1 MRSLASP
8 ERRAAG
14 SSLGWS
20 ARFWLL
26 VLAAFLGWSLLEAEV
41 HPGALF
47 SSEAISGVARLVR
60 GLLPPDLSPSFLVV
74 VAGAMARTVAI
85 AVAGTALAVVLA
97 IPLGLLATPALFRRG
112 APGGAVGAPAA
123 AALVLAHLGAR
134 GLLRLFRSVPDLL
147 WALLFVVAVGLGPL
161 AGTLAVGVSYGGVL
175 GRVYADLLE
184 EVDPGPAEALAAA
197 GAGRAAIV
205 LFALVPQALPGLLG
219 YTLYSLECAIRAASV
234 LGFVGAG
241 GIGQELQLSMR
252 LFEYGQVSTLLVAL
266 FLLMA
271 VGESAS
277 RRLRRALGKQET
289 GGRRPS
295 PSRRAV
301 AWVAGA
307 AALLL
312 AAWGA
317 GFFEPSDEGML
328 RRMANFAA
336 SLFPPDLSPPFLAS
350 LAVPLRQTLAVAGA
364 GTLLGLLV
372 GALLAVPA
380 STTVMLRAGNA
391 PGRRGPGDWLRAGA
405 YLGARGV
412 LAVLRGIPELLWVLF
427 CIVAVGFGPFAGALA
442 LGLHT
447 AGVLGKLW
455 AEGLD
460 EVPPGPGEVLEA
472 AGASGLSRAT
482 WAAWPQARG
491 LVASYA
497 VLRWE
502 FNLRVSALV
511 GFLGGGGLGLLLY
524 NALQLGFHER
534 VCTLVGVIFV
544 LVSLS
549 DAISDRIRRSHL
561 SSLRRRM
568 SRQLDTGSTRWTPR
582 PGLEIAR

>member
-8 ERRAAG
+8 ERRTAG
-14 SSLGWS
+14 SSMGWS
-20 ARFWLL
+20 ARLWLG

-41 HPGALF
+41 RPAALF
-47 SSEAISGVARLVR
+47 SPEALSGVARLVR

-112 APGGAVGAPAA
+112 APGGSVGGPGAAV
-123 AALVLAHLGAR
+123 LLLAHLGAR
-134 GLLRLFRSVPDLL
+134 GLLRIFRSVPDLL

-197 GAGRAAIV
+197 GGGRAAIV

-252 LFEYGQVSTLLVAL
+252 LFEYGQVSTLLAAL

-277 RRLRRALGKQET
+277 RRLRRALGKQER
-289 GGRRPS
+289 GGRSPS
-295 PSRRAV
+295 PSRRAA
-301 AWVAGA
+301 AWVTLV

-312 AAWGA
+312 AAWGS

-328 RRMANFAA
+328 RRMASFAS
-336 SLFPPDLSPPFLAS
+336 SLFPPDLSSRFLAS

-364 GTLLGLLV
+364 GTLLGLLL
-372 GALLAVPA
+372 GALLALPA

-391 PGRRGPGDWLRAGA
+391 PGRRGPGDWLRAGV

-524 NALQLGFHER
+524 NSLQLGFHER

-561 SSLRRRM
+561 GSLRRRM
-568 SRQLDTGSTRWTPR
+568 SRQLDMDSTRWTPR

>member
-1 MRSLASP
+1 MRSLPADRPWVRS
-8 ERRAAG
+8 G
-14 SSLGWS
+14 SWS
-20 ARFWLL
+20 ARFW
-26 VLAAFLGWSLLEAEV
+26 VGILAAFLGWSVLESEV
-41 HPGALF
+41 HPAALF
-47 SSEAISGVARLVR
+47 SPEAISGVARLLR
-60 GLLPPDLSPSFLVV
+60 GLLPPDFSPSFLGV
-74 VAGAMARTVAI
+74 VASAMARTVAI

-97 IPLGLLATPALFRRG
+97 IPLGVLATPALFRRG
-112 APGGAVGAPAA
+112 GEVGGPGAA
-123 AALVLAHLGAR
+123 MLFLVHLGAR
-134 GLLRLFRSVPDLL
+134 GLLRVFRSVPDLL

-184 EVDPGPAEALAAA
+184 EVDPGPSEALAAA
-197 GAGRAAIV
+197 GGGRASIV
-205 LFALVPQALPGLLG
+205 LFALVPQALAGLLG

-271 VGESAS
+271 LGESAS
-277 RRLRRALGKQET
+277 RRLRRALGKQEA
-289 GGRRPS
+289 GGRRLS
-295 PSRRAV
+295 PARRVV
-301 AWVAGA
+301 AWASGA

-312 AAWGA
+312 ATWGA
-317 GFFEPSDEGML
+317 GFFEPSDVGMF
-328 RRMANFAA
+328 RRMASFAG
-336 SLFPPDLSPPFLAS
+336 SLFPPDLSPRFLAS

-364 GTLLGLLV
+364 GTLLGLVV
-372 GALLAVPA
+372 GALLAIPA
-380 STTVMLRAGNA
+380 STTVMLRTGRG
-391 PGRRGPGDWLRAGA
+391 PGRSGAGDWLRGA
-405 YLGARGV
+405 VYLGARAV

-427 CIVAVGFGPFAGALA
+427 CIVAVGFGPFAGVLA

-455 AEGLD
+455 AESLD

-524 NALQLGFHER
+524 NSLQLGFHER

-549 DAISDRIRRSHL
+549 DAISDRLRRSQL
-561 SSLRRRM
+561 SALRRRM
-568 SRQLDTGSTRWTPR
+568 SRPLDMGPPRWTPR